1 MFTFIL
7 VLVCFCLVA
16 VLFVNNIEEKEKV
29 NNLNKL
35 INILTT
41 ELNTEKN
48 KHITLTS
55 AISTTNSVLK
65 GELSS
70 ELNSLYI
77 REDLLKREL
86 QEINRRRNDLGSSID
101 IIII

>member
-35 INILTT
+35 INILTI

-65 GELSS
+65 GELSN
-70 ELNSLYI
+70 ELYSLCME
-77 REDLLKREL
+77 EDLISRRL
-86 QEINRRRNDLGSSID
+86 QEINRRKSDLGGGISLL
-101 IIII
+101 

>member
-16 VLFVNNIEEKEKV
+16 VLFVNNIEEKEKTS
-29 NNLNKL
+29 NLNIL
-35 INILTT
+35 ISNLII

-48 KHITLTS
+48 KLISLTS
-55 AISTTNSVLK
+55 ITNTTNSVLI
-65 GELSS
+65 GELNS

-77 REDLLKREL
+77 KEDLLKREL
-86 QEINRRRNDLGSSID
+86 QEINRRRSALGGSISSL
-101 IIII
+101 